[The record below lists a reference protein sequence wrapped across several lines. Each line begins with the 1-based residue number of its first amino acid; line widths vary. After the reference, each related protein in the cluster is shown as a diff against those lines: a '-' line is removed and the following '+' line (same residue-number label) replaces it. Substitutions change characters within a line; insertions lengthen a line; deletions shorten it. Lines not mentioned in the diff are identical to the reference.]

1 MIYFECIKKTQ
12 LLLNRLNNQKMNK
25 TKKILKWIFGIIF
38 FLYVC
43 LCGFYYFAQ
52 EKLLFNT
59 SVKLKHEHV
68 FKFSEPFEERYI
80 PMPDK
85 KRLNG
90 VLFKAKESKGL
101 ILWFPGGRGMIDSIG
116 IDSKI
121 YTDLK
126 HDLFILNYRG
136 YGKSEGEISS
146 EEQFNQDMQSV
157 YDYFKK
163 EYQERNIILFGYSAG
178 TGPAASVAASNNP
191 KMLILQAPY
200 YSMKNEAQRA
210 FYYLP
215 ISLLSRYE
223 SPVYSYLE
231 KTKCPIVILHGDND
245 KKIPAKISSHKL
257 KEFLKPN
264 DQLIILKG
272 QGHNDFLKNTA
283 YLKELSRIIK

>member
-1 MIYFECIKKTQ
+1 MGKI
-12 LLLNRLNNQKMNK
+12 NK
-25 TKKILKWIFGIIF
+25 ITKWILGTIIL
-38 FLYVC
+38 LYLC
-43 LCGFYYFAQ
+43 LCGFYYFFQ

-59 SVKLKHEHV
+59 SVKLKHEHI

-80 PMPDK
+80 TMPDNK
-85 KRLNG
+85 KLNG

-116 IDSKI
+116 VDSKI

-126 HDLFILNYRG
+126 YDLFVLNFRG

-146 EEQFNQDMQSV
+146 EKQFNQDMQSV

-163 EYQERNIILFGYSAG
+163 EYQEKNIILFGYSAG
-178 TGPAASVAASNNP
+178 TGPAASIAANNNP

-200 YSMKNEAQRA
+200 YSMENEAKRA

-215 ISLLSRYE
+215 ISFLNRYE
-223 SPVYSYLE
+223 FPVYSYLE
-231 KTKCPIVILHGDND
+231 KTKCPIVIIHGDND
-245 KKIPAKISSHKL
+245 KKIPAKTSSYLL

-264 DQLIILKG
+264 DQLVILKG
-272 QGHNDFLKNTA
+272 QGHNYFLENKE
-283 YLKELSRIIK
+283 YLHELSRIIN